1 MSEKTK
7 LNEADVFNSTQEK
20 FQNTA
25 FEDAFSKA
33 STDKHQGSDPRKR
46 PDRANARNRFNRG

>member
-1 MSEKTK
+1 MGEKTE

-33 STDKHQGSDPRKR
+33 STDKQQGSDPRQRK
-46 PDRANARNRFNRG
+46 DRANARNRFKRG